1 MNGLAA
7 RAHPFETAGPS
18 ARTVA
23 DGSMSPL
30 AVARPSERLAIDQAE
45 IAGIAWCGDI
55 AEPSHEAIK
64 EIRGRPLEP
73 AFALTRGALGGDD
86 VVALLPFG
94 DHFQDDLGR
103 VLQIRVDH
111 DDRTARGVIEPDGD
125 RDLMAEIA
133 RQLISQ

>member
-94 DHFQDDLGR
+94 VEAFKQ
-103 VLQIRVDH
+103 
-111 DDRTARGVIEPDGD
+111 D
-125 RDLMAEIA
+125 RDDGLLVEHRRHEGIG
-133 RQLISQ
+133 RRHDFRGPLGSRSPDTR